1 MDHDATL
8 AKVIEITA
16 ETLELGEGVELT
28 EDTNLK
34 ELGADSFDLLELVTT
49 LEDEFSVTFDDDAA
63 TSVATVAD
71 VVAAIERAR
80 S

>member
-1 MDHDATL
+1 MDHDETL
-8 AKVIEITA
+8 AKVIEIVND
-16 ETLELGEGVELT
+16 TLELGDGVTLDEAT
-28 EDTNLK
+28 DLK
-34 ELGADSFDLLELVTT
+34 KLGADSFDLLELVTT

-63 TSVATVAD
+63 TNVATVGD

>member
-8 AKVIEITA
+8 AKVIEIVN
-16 ETLELGEGVELT
+16 ETLELGDGVTLDEAT
-28 EDTNLK
+28 DLK
-34 ELGADSFDLLELVTT
+34 QLGADSFDLLELVTT

-63 TSVATVAD
+63 TNVATVGD